1 MKHHINGTKE
11 ASKQT
16 EKNYTKKQK
25 HMAVLACA
33 EKHLTKSNTLS

>member
-16 EKNYTKKQK
+16 EKLHKNQK
-25 HMAVLACA
+25 HMAILACA